1 MYLGSAHERTFCAF
15 QVWLR
20 YNHRPQILPRFCLR
34 GQLLTRL

>member
-1 MYLGSAHERTFCAF
+1 MHLVSALESTFCAS

-20 YNHRPQILPRFCLR
+20 CTSRLQILPRFCLR